1 MANVGLHRLTAM
13 QAQKLKKPGRHA
25 DGGGLY
31 LVIDDKGN
39 RKWVLRVQSNG
50 RRRDFGLGSAVHVPL
65 AEARDG
71 ARAIRAQLR
80 AGLDPV
86 QERQKALNVIPTFHE
101 AAIRVHK
108 ENEPTWRNPKHAAQW
123 MTTLETY
130 AFPKLGNLRVDQVD
144 GSMVRDALLDIWL
157 TIPETARRVRQRIG
171 MVLDWAHANG
181 LRETPSPTRNLGK
194 SLPRQPKADE
204 HYAALPWCDV
214 PAFIHD
220 LHTKSTAGEPARL
233 LLEFVILTA
242 ARSGEARQSQ
252 WSEFDLENRTW
263 TIPSHRMKAGKPHVV
278 PLSDRARKILNR
290 MQELKRVEDQTL
302 VFEGR
307 KPDRPMSDMT
317 LTQVLRRMEVDATAH
332 GFRSSFRD
340 WAAET
345 TSFSREVAEQALAHV
360 IESKVERAYR
370 RGDLLE
376 KRRGLMSAWATFC
389 AGSDGNVIPFASRT
403 ESSVG

>member
-1 MANVGLHRLTAM
+1 MAGAGLHRLTAM
-13 QAQKLKKPGRHA
+13 QVQKLRKPGRHA

-65 AEARDG
+65 AEAREG
-71 ARAIRAQLR
+71 ARTIRAQLR
-80 AGLDPV
+80 GGLDPV
-86 QERQKALNVIPTFHE
+86 LERKKARNVIPTFRE
-101 AAIRVHK
+101 AAIQVHK

-123 MTTLETY
+123 LTTLETY
-130 AFPKLGNLRVDQVD
+130 AFPKLGDHRIDLVD
-144 GSMVRDALLDIWL
+144 GPMVRDALLDIWL

-171 MVLDWAHANG
+171 MVLDWGHANG

-204 HYAALPWCDV
+204 HYAALPWSDV
-214 PAFIHD
+214 PVFIKN
-220 LHTKSTAGEPARL
+220 LHSKSTAGEPARL

-242 ARSGEARQSQ
+242 VRSGEARQSE
-252 WSEFDLENRTW
+252 WSEFDLEERTW
-263 TIPSHRMKAGKPHVV
+263 TIPADRMKAGKPHVV
-278 PLSDRARKILNR
+278 PLTDRAVEILNR
-290 MQELKRVEDQTL
+290 MLELRRVEDQSL
-302 VFEGR
+302 VFEGQ
-307 KPDRPMSDMT
+307 KPERPMSDMT
-317 LTQVLRRMEVDATAH
+317 LTQVLRRMEVNATVH

-345 TSFSREVAEQALAHV
+345 TSFPREVAEQALAHV

-370 RGDLLE
+370 RSDLLE
-376 KRRGLMSAWATFC
+376 KRRELMGAWASFLIG
-389 AGSDGNVIPFASRT
+389 ANGNVVPISEHRRT
-403 ESSVG
+403 ST